1 VCDIINGFRL
11 GPAFLAHGIATFAIT
26 AISNELG
33 AGHILTPV
41 LVVQLSSIF
50 LTILRA
56 DFFTPT
62 MQLLTQASFALL
74 FFLSRIV
81 LGSYASYGIIYETYK
96 NLGDCFPPY
105 IFHITLLFG
114 GFFHCLN
121 LFWFVKLVNKI
132 KAKLTG
138 KDSMDVSEKMD

>member
-1 VCDIINGFRL
+1 MCDIINGFRL
-11 GPAFLAHGIATFAIT
+11 GPAFLAHGIGVFAVT
-26 AISNELG
+26 GISNELG
-33 AGHILTPV
+33 AGHILTSM
-41 LVVQLSSIF
+41 LVMELSTIF

-74 FFLSRIV
+74 FFLSRIILSPYV
-81 LGSYASYGIIYETYK
+81 YYGIIYEMNK

-105 IFHITLLFG
+105 MFHITLLFG

-132 KAKLTG
+132 KAKVTG
-138 KDSMDVSEKMD
+138 KDSMDVSEKLD